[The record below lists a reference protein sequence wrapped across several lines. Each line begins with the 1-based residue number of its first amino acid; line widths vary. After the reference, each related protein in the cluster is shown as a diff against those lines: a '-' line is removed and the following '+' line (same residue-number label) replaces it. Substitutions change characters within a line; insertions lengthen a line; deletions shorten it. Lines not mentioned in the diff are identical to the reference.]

1 MDNKDLFDG
10 ASAHKGERDTSMNPV
25 EGSNPKPAPA
35 IVNIDLDEYWK
46 TNARTSIR

>member
-35 IVNIDLDEYWK
+35 IVNIDID
-46 TNARTSIR
+46 RTGSNKCAYLY